1 VPRVERLARE
11 LLLCLGAP
19 IFFVPP
25 GSVPGRYMGLGV
37 LFAML
42 LERSMG
48 ESWAR
53 VPGVF
58 GPDACRSAASVCGRS
73 SIRCPSRHIP
83 TRAGSTQPGGTL
95 TDREMCGCI
104 RAGHALVVLGQN
116 MKSSAEELIEYAR
129 QLLAGF
135 KVPKSV
141 EFRDGP
147 LPLSGAFEALKREL
161 RRRYREGRDPR

>member
-1 VPRVERLARE
+1 MPRVERLARE

-53 VPGVF
+53 FLDTSFTSQVRMNYRNELLHGSVDEVSQVSSALTLVAALHLSVGVA
-58 GPDACRSAASVCGRS
+58 PSAAPPATS
-73 SIRCPSRHIP
+73 
-83 TRAGSTQPGGTL
+83 QPGP
-95 TDREMCGCI
+95 
-104 RAGHALVVLGQN
+104 AAPNQ
-116 MKSSAEELIEYAR
+116 AE
-129 QLLAGF
+129 
-135 KVPKSV
+135 P
-141 EFRDGP
+141 
-147 LPLSGAFEALKREL
+147 
-161 RRRYREGRDPR
+161 